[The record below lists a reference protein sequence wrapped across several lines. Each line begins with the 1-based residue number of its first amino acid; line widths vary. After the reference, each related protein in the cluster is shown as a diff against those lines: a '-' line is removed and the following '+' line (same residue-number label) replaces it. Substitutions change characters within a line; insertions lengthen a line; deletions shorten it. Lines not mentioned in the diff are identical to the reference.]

1 MAARPRRP
9 RWPPVATGIAIIAV
23 VISAL
28 AATATAGRP
37 AAAQNAVKDK
47 SELQRAI
54 DWLTLQRAKD
64 WGWGTGTDTAQA
76 IVAMEMTKTGS
87 RLERELSAK
96 QLEIELLARLWQHHD
111 PDSVTLQQ
119 QDDEDEALTVANIA
133 TYSMAL
139 ASACHDPRQFHGHD
153 LIGSL
158 LQHETISD
166 LDFSYSSLVACESGT
181 HVRKRHIRRLMEIA
195 NTKRTVDSLSVAILA
210 LQCVEHDH
218 RNRNVKPLLKKP
230 LATLIA
236 LQQPDGG
243 FGSLH
248 TTALAIRA
256 LQEGK
261 AVIWNRT
268 NAIDWLLNHQGPDG
282 AFFDVTTTAEV
293 IIALARVSGVAEG
306 IADHCEV
313 RPGADKDNV
322 GTAVIIPHPSAVDG
336 RRPTQP
342 SSSPPPA
349 PPPTPTS
356 TPPAPPQKQQQN
368 VSGEPMATDGDND
381 DEYNRMQRVS
391 SDGGTKN
398 VTVSYSL
405 WIGSNI
411 TEKRSVNITANRNV
425 TFYEIMQRASELDSA
440 FTFSATEWP
449 NGHYVHTLSGLK
461 EEPMSYHFWLLYKL
475 KSWPDPQN
483 PPSNQLVAPTG
494 VDDLIVQNGEHYLF
508 WYKKL

>member
-1 MAARPRRP
+1 MLF
-9 RWPPVATGIAIIAV
+9 
-23 VISAL
+23 L
-28 AATATAGRP
+28 AAAATTATAHLHGAGAGAQKS
-37 AAAQNAVKDK
+37 AAKDK

-54 DWLTLQRAKD
+54 DWLTLQRGKD

-76 IVAMEMTKTGS
+76 IVAMEMTKTGG

-195 NTKRTVDSLSVAILA
+195 NTKHTVDSLSVAILA

-261 AVIWNRT
+261 AIIWNRT
-268 NAIDWLLNHQGPDG
+268 NAVDWLLNHQGPDG
-282 AFFDVTTTAEV
+282 AFFDVATTAEV

-322 GTAVIIPHPSAVDG
+322 GTAVIIPHPSAVDTQQ
-336 RRPTQP
+336 RP
-342 SSSPPPA
+342 A
-349 PPPTPTS
+349 L
-356 TPPAPPQKQQQN
+356 AQQN
-368 VSGEPMATDGDND
+368 ASEPAAVDA
-381 DEYNRMQRVS
+381 EQRAPQTS
-391 SDGGTKN
+391 PADGGTN

-411 TEKRSVNITANRNV
+411 TEKRSINITADCNV
-425 TFYEIMQRASELDSA
+425 TFYEIMQRASDLDSA
-440 FTFSATEWP
+440 FIFSATEWP

-475 KSWPDPQN
+475 KSCPDPQN